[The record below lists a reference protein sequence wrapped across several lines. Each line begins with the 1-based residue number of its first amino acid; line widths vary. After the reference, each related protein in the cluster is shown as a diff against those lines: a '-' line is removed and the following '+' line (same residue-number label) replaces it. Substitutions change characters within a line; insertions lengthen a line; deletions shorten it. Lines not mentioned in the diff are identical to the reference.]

1 MIMPE
6 TNSEIS
12 PQLLDATTVQDLI
25 KKLEEDRK
33 AHLESI
39 NKTHELLKQLLG
51 ASTAGSSSIP
61 FTAERSRRYTGTT
74 LATTLDV
81 ESLQKSSTLSANDE
95 SETDEDEALY
105 AQDPL
110 PAESYDEDGLKKHI
124 REYSWTD
131 AGKNILQGLLDK
143 PEILQRSSIFP
154 TRDPAED
161 RSHLSHYTIY
171 DGMCYY
177 SPNRII

>member
-25 KKLEEDRK
+25 KKLEDDRK

-61 FTAERSRRYTGTT
+61 FTPERSRRYTGTT

-81 ESLQKSSTLSANDE
+81 ESVLKTSTLSTNDE
-95 SETDEDEALY
+95 SDTDEDEALY
-105 AQDPL
+105 VQDPL
-110 PAESYDEDGLKKHI
+110 PSESYDEDGLKKHI
-124 REYSWTD
+124 REYRWTD
-131 AGKNILQGLLDK
+131 AGKKILQGLLDK
-143 PEILQRSSIFP
+143 PDILQRSSIFP
-154 TRDPAED
+154 SEFPAED
-161 RSHLSHYTIY
+161 RSHLSHYTIL
-171 DGMCYY
+171 DGMCCY
-177 SPNRII
+177 PPIGVI